1 MPVYTYRCQSCGVEF
16 KKIQTFSDT
25 PLKRCPE
32 CRTGAVRRVLQLP
45 VIVFKG
51 SGWYSTD
58 HHSSSGQTNTP
69 NPKNDKAEISRGEK
83 RAET

>member
-16 KKIQTFSDT
+16 IKMQTFFAM

-32 CRTGAVRRVLQLP
+32 CHRGALQRVLQLP
-45 VIVFKG
+45 AIVFKG

-58 HHSSSGQTNTP
+58 HRSASSVRGQ
-69 NPKNDKAEISRGEK
+69 KQDQAEPSLGQK
-83 RAET
+83 SAN

>member
-1 MPVYTYRCQSCGVEF
+1 MPMYTYRCQSCGVEF
-16 KKIQTFSDT
+16 KKIQTFLVK

-32 CRTGAVRRVLQLP
+32 CRTGTVRRVLQLP

-58 HHSSSGQTNTP
+58 NRSSSGQTSTLNQ
-69 NPKNDKAEISRGEK
+69 KNDKAESSRGEK
-83 RAET
+83 SAS

>member
-16 KKIQTFSDT
+16 QKKEAFFDK

-32 CRTGAVRRVLQLP
+32 CHRGAMRRVPQLP
-45 VIVFKG
+45 AIVFKG

-58 HHSSSGQTNTP
+58 HRSASGQAS
-69 NPKNDKAEISRGEK
+69 KSSQKQDKAEHSTGEK
-83 RAET
+83 SLS